1 MWDLVSF
8 MAGLLVFMV
17 LVQIAVHIY
26 DVPEWIAK
34 RFNHKPT
41 RDEIEARLNALETRV
56 EQIEKKET

>member
-17 LVQIAVHIY
+17 LIQIAVHIY

-41 RDEIEARLNALETRV
+41 RDEIEARLLALEARV
-56 EQIEKKET
+56 DKMEQKDT